1 MPETSSCRYDTING
15 GYQNN
20 SNLNRT
26 TQKKTTPNKTTPNK
40 TTQKKT
46 TQNKTTQNKTTL
58 KKNNLSNSI
67 TLGGRNKKK
76 TKLNNKHKKLSFG
89 SY

>member
-20 SNLNRT
+20 SNLNR
-26 TQKKTTPNKTTPNK
+26 

>member
-26 TQKKTTPNKTTPNK
+26 TQKKTTPNKTT
-40 TTQKKT
+40 QKKT
-46 TQNKTTQNKTTL
+46 
-58 KKNNLSNSI
+58 NLSNSI

-76 TKLNNKHKKLSFG
+76 TKLNKKKLNNKHKQLSFG